1 MIMAGHVL
9 QRELQNFVVVK
20 FTMTINLNT
29 IGLTHITRG

>member
-9 QRELQNFVVVK
+9 QRELQNFVVK